1 MKLSTCS
8 MTALLAILISATV
21 VTGQTVRADFTG
33 LPTDHPTVHIVEDSG
48 KETKGKLLRF
58 DAISLTLDVNKTEMH
73 FDRQQVDQIY
83 VRGDSLTNGML
94 TGLFA
99 GVGVGIV
106 GGLTADECGGFIFSD
121 STRSC
126 TGSEKAGI
134 AGILSAV
141 FGGIGLGIGAGID
154 ALIPGRDVL
163 YQRRGPAGAGLSVAP
178 VANRH
183 GAGVSVAWRW

>member
-1 MKLSTCS
+1 MNSSTCCL
-8 MTALLAILISATV
+8 TALLATFISATV
-21 VTGQTVRADFTG
+21 VTGQTARTDFTG
-33 LPTDHPTVHIVEDSG
+33 LPTDNPTVHVVEDSG

-58 DAISLTLDVNKTEMH
+58 DATSLTLDVNKNEMQ
-73 FDRQQVDQIY
+73 FDRQHVNQIY

-106 GGLTADECGGFIFSD
+106 GGLTADECGFVFPD
-121 STRSC
+121 SC
-126 TGSEKAGI
+126 TGSDRAAL

-141 FGGIGLGIGAGID
+141 FGGIGLGIGAGVD

-163 YQRRGPAGAGLSVAP
+163 YQRRGPAGAGLSVSP